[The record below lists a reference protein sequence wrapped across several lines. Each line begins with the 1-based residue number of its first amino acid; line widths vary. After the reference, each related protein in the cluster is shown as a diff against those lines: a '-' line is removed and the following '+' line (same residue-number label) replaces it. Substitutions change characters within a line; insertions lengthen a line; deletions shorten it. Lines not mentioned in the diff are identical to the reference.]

1 MLPGGRRA
9 GSGERFLRPLCSA
22 SRLILGGMAGSGHW
36 SGSPL
41 SGGDVVVDL
50 LFASSGIEPEV
61 VQAAEITEV
70 VPGLRLPIAI
80 TGHLIALK
88 LLARDD
94 QERPQD
100 LADLRE
106 LHAVATSADYQAAQE
121 AVKLISARGF
131 NRGRDLTAA
140 LRQLEPSPGAT
151 MGELQA
157 EA

>member
-1 MLPGGRRA
+1 M
-9 GSGERFLRPLCSA
+9 RPLCSA

-106 LHAVATSADYQAAQE
+106 LHAVATSADYQAARE